1 MQNRLVQS
9 VLALGLM
16 VECEASD
23 RSFPAT
29 SWNETIYPSI
39 ILTLLLYVV
48 AIYPIFSFA
57 NEDDFIAL
65 ERQDSQRNAA
75 SEDDELRQ
83 LAYSNPMVFR

>member
-23 RSFPAT
+23 RIFPAT

-65 ERQDSQRNAA
+65 ERQDLQRN
-75 SEDDELRQ
+75 SESEEDELRQ
-83 LAYSNPMVFR
+83 LAYNNPMVFR